1 MKIPRTSIL
10 APTAAAVVLVGGL
23 GVAAAVGGQ
32 SSSSP
37 APALAAATAS
47 PASSFGGPGGFDLT
61 ALAGGP
67 GGAGPLAGLAGNM
80 MGGGMLG
87 DPAIQGVALKVGTA
101 LLADAPAATG
111 PAIDAAVAKNTI
123 TQAQA
128 DVLRGQIATLSSAG
142 ITGVP
147 AFAQYAR
154 DADPAVRGVIAD
166 TATALAGRAKDVGT
180 PIVDQAVADG
190 TLTAEQGTQAKDALG
205 QAGTLAPRFAQM
217 RERFGR
223 DFGPLHKQLADPQV
237 RQVYEDVTRAVA
249 KQAPAIGAPIIQR
262 ARRDGDLTAAQATQV
277 RDTLRTL
284 SRRAASARP

>member
-47 PASSFGGPGGFDLT
+47 PAASFGAPGGFDLT

-67 GGAGPLAGLAGNM
+67 GGAGPLAGLAGGF
-80 MGGGMLG
+80 GGALG

-128 DVLRGQIATLSSAG
+128 DALRGQIATLSSAG

-166 TATALAGRAKDVGT
+166 AATALAGRAKDVGT

-190 TLTAEQGTQAKDALG
+190 TLTAAQGTQAKDALG

-223 DFGPLHKQLADPQV
+223 DFGPLRKQFADPQV

-262 ARRDGDLTAAQATQV
+262 AQRDGDLTAAQATQV